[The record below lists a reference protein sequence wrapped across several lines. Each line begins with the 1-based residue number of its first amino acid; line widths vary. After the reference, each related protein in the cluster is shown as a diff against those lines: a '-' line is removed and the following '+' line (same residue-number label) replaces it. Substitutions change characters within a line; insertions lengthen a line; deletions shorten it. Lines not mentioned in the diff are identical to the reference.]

1 MISEVSYCRDPNE
14 KRIGVIYIASSLSLE
29 REWPLVLPKEVSF
42 HVTRI
47 TLEDADATNEK
58 LIEMLESGQVE
69 RAARQLASAEVD
81 VIAFAC
87 TAGSFIKGAFWDR
100 ELANRITAA
109 ADGIPTTTT
118 SGALLEA
125 LSTLKCKKINLATPY
140 LDEINLLEKAFLE
153 NNGFEVKGLVG
164 EQCLKDQDIYRVTP
178 ERFIEMHTEMF
189 EEHPDVDAC
198 FISCTNSRTME
209 AIRVLE
215 DELGIPVL
223 SSNQVTLWSAL
234 KKAGFKGSIKG
245 YGSLLERYL

>member
-1 MISEVSYCRDPNE
+1 MTKNSCYRRDPDE

-47 TLEDADATNEK
+47 TLEGADSTNDK

-69 RAARQLASAEVD
+69 RAASQLASAEVD

-87 TAGSFIKGAFWDR
+87 TAGSFIRGASWDR

-109 ADGIPTTTT
+109 AGGIPATTT
-118 SGALLEA
+118 SSGLLEA
-125 LSTLKCKKINLATPY
+125 LGALHCKKINLATPY

-153 NNGFEVKGLVG
+153 DNGFTVCHFIG

-178 ERFIEMHTEMF
+178 ERFIEMNIEMY
-189 EEHPDVDAC
+189 ENNPDVDAC

-215 DELGIPVL
+215 DRLRIPVL

-234 KKAGFKGSIKG
+234 KKIGFKGSLKG
-245 YGSLLERYL
+245 YGSLLE